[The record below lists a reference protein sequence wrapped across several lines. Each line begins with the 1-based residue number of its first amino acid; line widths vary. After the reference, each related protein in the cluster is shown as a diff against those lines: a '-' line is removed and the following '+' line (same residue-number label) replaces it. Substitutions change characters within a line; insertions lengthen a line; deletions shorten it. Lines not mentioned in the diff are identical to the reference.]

1 MNLHY
6 EVRICQKIYN
16 RVTMT
21 VYVKGVVWFNVNKM
35 LFPIFFVVF
44 LDTINLPCTVIDGE
58 FWFWS
63 SDWETFLSVMS
74 LPAKDEKCSVSNALW
89 QIWCRKQKNELCTAW
104 TYDKVIDEKRSNST
118 HSKPFT
124 MARTRLLKCFV
135 LQHSII
141 KTKNSRSLIRCRV
154 QGFEWVEIL
163 ELRPEF

>member
-1 MNLHY
+1 MVQLGQNLIKLDEIGLHWLKL
-6 EVRICQKIYN
+6 VLVGSSSRSWTKSFL
-16 RVTMT
+16 V
-21 VYVKGVVWFNVNKM
+21 
-35 LFPIFFVVF
+35 LFFLFVVF
-44 LDTINLPCTVIDGE
+44 LDTINLPCKVIDGE

-135 LQHSII
+135 LQHSEV
-141 KTKNSRSLIRCRV
+141 KTMHLRSLARGV
-154 QGFEWVEIL
+154 VLSGAN
-163 ELRPEF
+163 